1 MIHLST
7 AHLSKGL
14 EYDCV
19 MLADDFYSVVA
30 SFRDG
35 KKLNEPELNLL
46 YVAITCL
53 KKTLILPDELYE
65 ALEKNVVF
73 TLVEYQVAD
82 CFLDN
87 LVPEHLIKTELTKP
101 KRSKPTLAKDTSKK
115 KEIEVATIVQN
126 EPTAKYESIK
136 SDKPSVKELDA
147 SLVSQDDKSSANEKV
162 KNHDTK
168 SKPIPPKSQ
177 DNSDSQ
183 KKVSN
188 KKLKGINVEVGRCK
202 ETDKPLYWSPTNTA
216 EFLNPNIAV
225 IGTMG
230 TLIFDYKSDYQD
242 KEFIKET
249 NSKALPPNNLPINPF
264 LLFTYNRLSV
274 ANTAK
279 VFVGGSRVEHGLH
292 R

>member
-1 MIHLST
+1 M
-7 AHLSKGL
+7 
-14 EYDCV
+14 
-19 MLADDFYSVVA
+19 ADY
-30 SFRDG
+30 
-35 KKLNEPELNLL
+35 
-46 YVAITCL
+46 
-53 KKTLILPDELYE
+53 
-65 ALEKNVVF
+65 
-73 TLVEYQVAD
+73 
-82 CFLDN
+82 FLDN
-87 LVPEHLIKTELTKP
+87 LVPEHLIKTEPTKP

-126 EPTAKYESIK
+126 EPTAKDESIK

-230 TLIFDYKSDYQD
+230 TGKTQTVKSMLTQMHQQKHLNTRKETMGTLIFDYKSDCQD